1 MDSLDQDLL
10 ARFAALK
17 GGRAVGGEKGEK
29 TAAPA
34 STLSENKADDTQSEL
49 TDQDVS
55 SSVVGFFLKR
65 KR

>member
-17 GGRAVGGEKGEK
+17 GGRAVEGEKEEK

-34 STLSENKADDTQSEL
+34 STPSKNGADDTQSDL

-55 SSVVGFFLKR
+55 YFFR
-65 KR
+65 